1 MSKAPLHRPTNH
13 IPTLSPSLLHIT
25 TLSNALIV
33 LSLQLRSLPQLKTLA
48 SLFCT
53 PYPFLRGG
61 CGAGLVGS
69 YVFDARYVSRRGGG
83 ERGSDFEATAREK
96 HVVVRRGEGDVIWIA
111 GMCLGEEEEEEDDDE
126 GTAGNGRDVLCPDFA
141 GAVRERLSADF
152 GGGLGGG
159 VYFVKEGEGTTRCWV
174 RMEEELCEEFL
185 VWLMDV
191 VEDEGASK
199 PSMKRLPVFRDLRLV
214 KEYMVG
220 LARDVS
226 GGVGGRWWLVRWKR
240 RLKRSIQAWSM
251 ESRKRR
257 TKSSMPMSC
266 GH

>member
-1 MSKAPLHRPTNH
+1 
-13 IPTLSPSLLHIT
+13 
-25 TLSNALIV
+25 
-33 LSLQLRSLPQLKTLA
+33 
-48 SLFCT
+48 
-53 PYPFLRGG
+53 
-61 CGAGLVGS
+61 VGS

-174 RMEEELCEEFL
+174 RMEDELCEEFL